1 MPAEDEPMTA
11 VVASSSVTW
20 EPGGGGLCR
29 EMNRGTPG
37 VEKGKLRH
45 RKGIWREAGLPQCSG
60 GLSVG

>member
-1 MPAEDEPMTA
+1 MTA

-20 EPGGGGLCR
+20 EPGGGLCR

-37 VEKGKLRH
+37 VEKGKLRD
-45 RKGIWREAGLPQCSG
+45 RTGIWREAGLPQCSG